1 MQAGDDTSK
10 AQHKLPAWT
19 KWKNFVAFDRSLR
32 HIEDWLNLASVFII
46 MFLMFFASAEI
57 IGRYVFNHPIH
68 GHLEIVEL
76 LMAGV
81 VFFGVAYTE
90 RTGGHVRMELFV
102 TKVLRGRGYHIAE
115 FITTAAALVTFIF
128 ILYYTTKSSWDA
140 YQFGDTTADAYIPTW
155 PSKFAIPL
163 GSLFLCIRFLIEM
176 IQHFAQA
183 VAGGEFRNISLERL
197 HQED

>member
-1 MQAGDDTSK
+1 MQAGDDTGK
-10 AQHKLPAWT
+10 AEQALPAWT
-19 KWKNFVAFDRSLR
+19 KWKTFVAVDNFFR

-46 MFLMFFASAEI
+46 MFFMFFASAEI

-76 LMAGV
+76 IMAGV

-102 TKVLRGRGYHIAE
+102 TKVLRGRSYHLAE
-115 FITTAAALVTFIF
+115 FITTAAALLTFIF

-140 YQFGDTTADAYIPTW
+140 LQFGDTTPDAYIPTW
-155 PSKFAIPL
+155 PSKFAIPI
-163 GSLFLCIRFLIEM
+163 GSLFLCIRFF
-176 IQHFAQA
+176 H
-183 VAGGEFRNISLERL
+183 
-197 HQED
+197 